1 MAPAFR
7 AQGPD
12 GSRGLGGGRCLR
24 IATGR
29 SAQEGTEKRRAVST
43 GWEDRPGLP
52 SARGGGDSWRGLGRC
67 WRKCLPVCPS
77 PAAAAQGP
85 CGNSSHRPAR
95 TRHQKLAGRRA
106 LSSCISGGPDAAVGR
121 NRAPPGLGRLWPSLR
136 EAPRRQEAL
145 SSDSPALPSTHH
157 PVACAWPPS
166 RVEPLPFLG
175 AAPHA
180 TVTAEGAR
188 RG

>member
-1 MAPAFR
+1 MTWGLHGEHGR
-7 AQGPD
+7 ERGPD

-29 SAQEGTEKRRAVST
+29 SAQEGTEKRGAVST

-121 NRAPPGLGRLWPSLR
+121 NRAPPGARALVAKPQGGPTPAGSSELRQPCSPLHASSRRL
-136 EAPRRQEAL
+136 
-145 SSDSPALPSTHH
+145 
-157 PVACAWPPS
+157 CM
-166 RVEPLPFLG
+166 
-175 AAPHA
+175 A
-180 TVTAEGAR
+180 TVESGASAVPGGCPPR
-188 RG
+188 HSHS